1 MCNLGEGIYEDGL
14 MKGREEGKKEGKLEF
29 ALELLKDG
37 MSLEKV
43 AKHSKLSLSMIEKMA
58 KQNKL
63 I

>member
-37 MSLEKV
+37 MSLE
-43 AKHSKLSLSMIEKMA
+43 
-58 KQNKL
+58 
-63 I
+63 